1 LDAEIRLVYRDS
13 REAKAV
19 ARAVAPDNVKV
30 PSGLRIETLQKRNQ
44 VLTHIECE
52 TRLQTFMATI
62 DDLLEGISV
71 AENTFK
77 AAKSQS

>member
-1 LDAEIRLVYRDS
+1 LDAEIRLVYKDS

-19 ARAVAPDNVKV
+19 ARAVAPDNVEV
-30 PSGLRIETLQKRNQ
+30 PSGLKIETVQRGNQ
-44 VLTHIECE
+44 VLTRIECE
-52 TRLQTFMATI
+52 TRFQTFMATI